1 MNSGS
6 LPLLVCFKGNRDY
19 LQGGDLCNAIME
31 NVRLGYGGEVSR
43 FKLAFHRFISHQPD
57 AFWVDGE
64 DSLSRP
70 SNRVADFTVTG
81 TNGNVNGWLVESDRQ
96 VNCRVPFD
104 EDRIARLCKMSGES
118 ISIRGDAGYL
128 PIEIAV
134 SMTKQ
139 LHNSLL
145 NVSAGRWVFTKL
157 DMRRLFQLDDATS
170 LTITLKE
177 NLYNRL
183 TKSEITVG
191 SDLLGAIYFS
201 LVRS

>member
-1 MNSGS
+1 
-6 LPLLVCFKGNRDY
+6 
-19 LQGGDLCNAIME
+19 
-31 NVRLGYGGEVSR
+31 
-43 FKLAFHRFISHQPD
+43 
-57 AFWVDGE
+57 
-64 DSLSRP
+64 
-70 SNRVADFTVTG
+70 
-81 TNGNVNGWLVESDRQ
+81 
-96 VNCRVPFD
+96 
-104 EDRIARLCKMSGES
+104 MSGDS

-145 NVSAGRWVFTKL
+145 NVSTGRWIFTKL
-157 DMRRLFQLDDATS
+157 DMRRLFRPADALS

-177 NLYNRL
+177 NLYHRL
-183 TKSEITVG
+183 TKSEIMSG